1 MGKGKKKLTPQE
13 TQDSTAINNRGY
25 FRANL
30 RQDAENMV
38 TGATSNP
45 ATNYQKYQNSF
56 NQSAKDGK
64 YRNYSKQV
72 SNVDYFQAEGS
83 RAGAEYYNKI
93 GFKNKDIDR
102 LDRAASNIRQGVAKF
117 LGRGGRF

>member
-1 MGKGKKKLTPQE
+1 MGRKKKLTPQE

-30 RQDAENMV
+30 RNDAQRFV
-38 TGATSNP
+38 TGETSDP

-64 YRNYSKQV
+64 YRDYSKQT
-72 SNVDYFQAEGS
+72 SNVDYFQDEGS
-83 RAGAEYYNKI
+83 KAGAEYYNKI
-93 GFKNKDIDR
+93 GFKNKDINM
-102 LDRAASNIRQGVAKF
+102 LDRAASNIRQGVARF

>member
-1 MGKGKKKLTPQE
+1 MSNGKKKHTPKE
-13 TQDSTAINNRGY
+13 KQDSTAINRRGY

-72 SNVDYFQAEGS
+72 SNVDYFQDEGS

-93 GFKNKDIDR
+93 GFKNKDINM

-117 LGRGGRF
+117 LGKGGRF